1 MDFVTGALPNVMFI
15 AGLIAMGLG
24 LGIEFKIVEIKG
36 ELSKPGRFAAIGIG
50 AVLVSISIYLY
61 TRPPH
66 TATPATVSGAPPA
79 VVQAGAPGTGSA
91 PEAARVPTDATA
103 PPPKTATSPP
113 PTVTV
118 TVVPPTATR

>member
-1 MDFVTGALPNVMFI
+1 MDFITGALPNVMFI

-36 ELSKPGRFAAIGIG
+36 ELSKPGRFAALGIG

-66 TATPATVSGAPPA
+66 TASIPATVAGAQPT
-79 VVQAGAPGTGSA
+79 VVQTSAGGAGSA
-91 PEAARVPTDATA
+91 SQPALVPMDAT
-103 PPPKTATSPP
+103 
-113 PTVTV
+113 
-118 TVVPPTATR
+118 